1 MIHQQVV
8 LFGSIGLCCG
18 MGTALVIVLAIRAS
32 RGKKQSRSQYL
43 TTFVFSGNLKQTTLL
58 DAIQFLEIGQREGI
72 LHIYS
77 GRRKGY
83 LTFVKGQVVDAFYR
97 NVAGREAIFR
107 ILELEEGDF
116 YFEPKKISQPRLIS
130 DSIMDIAFEWDA
142 RKNEGG
148 EDEDPQ
154 PADDQQS
161 GEATHG
167 SAP

>member
-1 MIHQQVV
+1 MFHQQIA
-8 LFGSIGLCCG
+8 LIGSIGFCCG
-18 MGTALVIVLAIRAS
+18 IGTAIAVVLAIRVS
-32 RGKKQSRSQYL
+32 RDKKRSHGQYL

-58 DAIQFLEIGQREGI
+58 DAIQFLEIGQREGV

-97 NVAGREAIFR
+97 NVTGREAIFG
-107 ILELEEGDF
+107 ILGLEEGDF

-142 RKNEGG
+142 RNNVDVEEPQESTG
-148 EDEDPQ
+148 ENVD
-154 PADDQQS
+154 
-161 GEATHG
+161 
-167 SAP
+167 

>member
-1 MIHQQVV
+1 MFDEQLLLFGLTGLVCGIGIALGVV
-8 LFGSIGLCCG
+8 LL
-18 MGTALVIVLAIRAS
+18 IRKSHEA
-32 RGKKQSRSQYL
+32 KKPQGQAM

-83 LTFVKGQVVDAFYR
+83 LTFVKGQVVDAFFR
-97 NVAGREAIFR
+97 NQSGREAIFS

-116 YFEPKKISQPRLIS
+116 YFEPKEISQPRLIS

-142 RKNEGG
+142 RKNEQDG
-148 EDEDPQ
+148 
-154 PADDQQS
+154 
-161 GEATHG
+161 
-167 SAP
+167 

>member
-1 MIHQQVV
+1 MIHQQLI
-8 LFGSIGLCCG
+8 LFGSIGFGCG
-18 MGTALVIVLAIRAS
+18 VGTALIIVFAIRAS
-32 RGKKQSRSQYL
+32 RGKKQSRGQYL

-97 NVAGREAIFR
+97 NETGREAIFE

-116 YFEPKKISQPRLIS
+116 YFEPKKVSQPRLIS
-130 DSIMDIAFEWDA
+130 DTIMDIAFEWDA
-142 RKNEGG
+142 RKNEGDNSKEPQQ
-148 EDEDPQ
+148 EDQ
-154 PADDQQS
+154 
-161 GEATHG
+161 
-167 SAP
+167 

>member
-1 MIHQQVV
+1 MVHQQ
-8 LFGSIGLCCG
+8 LIFFGSIGFSCG
-18 MGTALVIVLAIRAS
+18 IGSALLIVFMIRS
-32 RGKKQSRSQYL
+32 SLEKKQPHGQAL

-83 LTFVKGQVVDAFYR
+83 LSFVKGKVVDAFYR
-97 NVAGREAIFR
+97 NETGREAIFQ

-116 YFEPKKISQPRLIS
+116 YFEPKTISQPQLIS

-142 RKNEGG
+142 RKNEN
-148 EDEDPQ
+148 DEE
-154 PADDQQS
+154 QQS
-161 GEATHG
+161 
-167 SAP
+167 